1 MYIVYIIVLGNMC
14 QKIKGELRNNE
25 SAGLYK

>member
-1 MYIVYIIVLGNMC
+1 MYIVYIIVLGNMF
-14 QKIKGELRNNE
+14 QKIRGEVRNNE